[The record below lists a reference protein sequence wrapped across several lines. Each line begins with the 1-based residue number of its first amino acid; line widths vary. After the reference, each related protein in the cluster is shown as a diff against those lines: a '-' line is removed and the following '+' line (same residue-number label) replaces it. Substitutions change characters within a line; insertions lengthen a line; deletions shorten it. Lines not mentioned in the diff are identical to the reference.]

1 MTMGHSLTTHE
12 MELAKRYI
20 VWRSIVKA
28 IKKDLTTI
36 NKGELVFSSIYRTF
50 IEEVLFGIERE
61 LKKLRSTFIRVEK
74 TDQPT
79 VWEVSVGRRH
89 GYIEVNV
96 VEIMTEFEGFLYNG
110 KGKGQMTD

>member
-1 MTMGHSLTTHE
+1 

-28 IKKDLTTI
+28 IKKDLITI
-36 NKGELVFSSIYRTF
+36 NKGELVFSSIYRSY
-50 IEEVLFGIERE
+50 IEEVLAEIERDM
-61 LKKLRSTFIRVEK
+61 KKLRCTFIRVEK

-79 VWEVSVGRRH
+79 VWEVSVGKRH

-96 VEIMTEFEGFLYNG
+96 VEIMTEFEVFFTV
-110 KGKGQMTD
+110 KGKGR